1 MDLGIK
7 GKVALVLGGSQGIAL
22 SAAAHLSKAATTTVL
37 KGRDA
42 KRSNT
47 TDPFLPQND
56 RFVQG
61 DGFLPKNKI
70 SIIDLIRS
78 LAGAPDILILNPGA
92 ARRDST

>member
-7 GKVALVLGGSQGIAL
+7 RKMALILGGSQGIAL
-22 SAAAHLSKAATTTVL
+22 SAAAHLSKAATTAVL

-42 KRSNT
+42 KRSNA
-47 TDPFLPQND
+47 TDLILPQND

-61 DGFLPKNKI
+61 DGFLPKIKI

-78 LAGAPDILILNPGA
+78 LAGVPDILIINPGA